1 VRYVTSLVIYRL
13 TKYVIEAMRFVQA
26 PAFISEIAGAR
37 DRLVEK
43 FRAADYEKWAK
54 LLELTA
60 QNQKGR
66 YYVSLVLF
74 SQT

>member
-1 VRYVTSLVIYRL
+1 VRYVTSLIICHP
-13 TKYVIEAMRFVQA
+13 TKYVIEARRFMQA
-26 PAFISEIAGAR
+26 SDFISEIAGAR

-43 FRAADYEKWAK
+43 FRAADYETWAK

-60 QNQKGR
+60 RNQKGW
-66 YYVSLVLF
+66 YYVFLMLF